1 MMLAVLTIT
10 HSTDDNEN
18 MKNQQVVLLSIR
30 LSDVSVHYTHEDH
43 HLLLLQ
49 SASSHLTGNNT

>member
-10 HSTDDNEN
+10 HSTDENEN

-30 LSDVSVHYTHEDH
+30 LSDVSVHYT
-43 HLLLLQ
+43 Q
-49 SASSHLTGNNT
+49 